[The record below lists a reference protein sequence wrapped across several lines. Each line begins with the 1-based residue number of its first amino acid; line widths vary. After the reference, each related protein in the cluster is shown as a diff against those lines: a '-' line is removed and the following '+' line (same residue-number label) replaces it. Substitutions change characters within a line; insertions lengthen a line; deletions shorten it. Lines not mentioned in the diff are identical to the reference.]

1 MEMTQ
6 SGEEDSARGS
16 IIQKKLNISAYCFFV
31 KLFYRIILI
40 VHACTQH
47 HDHQNYNAYLY
58 KEYSYIPGE
67 GGGMNVVV

>member
-40 VHACTQH
+40 VHVHSTMITKIIMH
-47 HDHQNYNAYLY
+47 TYTKNTRTYRVR
-58 KEYSYIPGE
+58 GE
-67 GGGMNVVV
+67 G